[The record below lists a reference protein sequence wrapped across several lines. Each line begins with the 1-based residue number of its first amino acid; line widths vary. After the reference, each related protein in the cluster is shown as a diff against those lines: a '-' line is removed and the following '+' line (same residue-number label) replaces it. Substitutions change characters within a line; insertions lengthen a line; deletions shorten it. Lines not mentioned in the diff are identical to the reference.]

1 MYQSIGYDWSKRE
14 KDLLMLCSVG
24 LSVESLSL
32 LKGSSKIVLSGEQCK
47 RESFHE
53 GRLTI
58 VLFEKVTTYSR
69 DVSKNA

>member
-47 RESFHE
+47 R
-53 GRLTI
+53 
-58 VLFEKVTTYSR
+58 
-69 DVSKNA
+69 